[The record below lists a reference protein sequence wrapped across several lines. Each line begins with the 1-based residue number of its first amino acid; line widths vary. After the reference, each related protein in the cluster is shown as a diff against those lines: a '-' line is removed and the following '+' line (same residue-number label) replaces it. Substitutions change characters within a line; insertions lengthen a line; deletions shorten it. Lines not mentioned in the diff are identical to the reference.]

1 MAFED
6 EHGIPGAAPA
16 AAGLTPGGSD
26 MPPDAG
32 GAGED
37 DPGKDD
43 AIHIAADM
51 LPPGIAEGD
60 TLKCTGMDENG
71 AQFELVKGAAP
82 GGGGDDWESA
92 FRKEM
97 SPQNPTA
104 EAS

>member
-1 MAFED
+1 MPIDPENA
-6 EHGIPGAAPA
+6 GAAPA

-26 MPPDAG
+26 MPPGAG
-32 GAGED
+32 GAEPGAD
-37 DPGKDD
+37 DPGKSD
-43 AIHIAADM
+43 AIHIQADM

-71 AQFELVKGAAP
+71 AQFELVKGAATST
-82 GGGGDDWESA
+82 GESWEEG
-92 FRKEM
+92 FRRDM